1 MNIINHRN
9 IIGYFQ
15 PMKLSYLMY
24 ITCGLLSFIF
34 FACHHSP
41 VIPVSPAISYSTQ
54 IEPII
59 LNNCA
64 TSGCHDGK
72 GRRLALNNYTMI
84 MQVVQPFSSK
94 NSRLYTAITTL
105 TGDRAMPRN
114 GPLSHEQIDLIYT
127 WIMQGAPNN

>member
-1 MNIINHRN
+1 MNIINYRN

-15 PMKLSYLMY
+15 PMKLSNL
-24 ITCGLLSFIF
+24 ILTIWGLLSFVF
-34 FACHHSP
+34 FACQHTP

-64 TSGCHDGK
+64 TIQCHDGK
-72 GRRLALNNYTMI
+72 SRRLALNNYTMI

-94 NSRLYTAITTL
+94 NSRLYTAITAL
-105 TGDRAMPRN
+105 AGDRAMPRN
-114 GPLSHEQIDLIYT
+114 SPLSHQQIDLIYT